1 MNKYSESFKE
11 SAGYDLKTAENMLND
26 GRYIYV
32 VFMCHLSIEKM
43 LKAIA
48 AEVTKR
54 TPPKTHNLIYLIKL
68 SQIKVPQ
75 DLFDFIT
82 KINNAS
88 IVTRYPEDFSELIKA
103 YPQEV
108 ALEYLNNTKEVI
120 KCLQEDKRLKT

>member
-11 SAGYDLKTAENMLND
+11 SAEYDLKTAENMLQD
-26 GRYIYV
+26 ERYIYV
-32 VFMCHLSIEKM
+32 VFMCHLAIEKI

-68 SQIKVPQ
+68 TQIKLPQ
-75 DLFDFIT
+75 NLFDFIT

-88 IVTRYPEDFSELIKA
+88 IVTRYPEDFSELVRA
-103 YPQEV
+103 YPKDV
-108 ALEYLNNTKEVI
+108 ALDYLDNTKEVI